1 MLIVICRHKL
11 MVSWLQSN
19 SERRH
24 NLIVVVPSTPAQYF
38 HCLRRQIHR
47 PFAKPLVVM
56 SAKWLLHHKACAS
69 RLDDLAEGSFFH
81 RVIVENGKGD
91 NTTVRR
97 TTGGSGNK
105 SQSSHTHTNTAAEN
119 SLVEPEKIRK
129 VIFCCGSV
137 FYHLFHARAASKIN
151 DITFVRIEQIAPFPF
166 DLVGPIIQKY
176 PNADLV
182 WVQEEPKNMGA
193 WSYAKP
199 RFDTTCRE
207 EKIQKS
213 IRYVGRHPCASP
225 ATGGFKQHFTEQ
237 KSLIAEALL

>member
-1 MLIVICRHKL
+1 

-24 NLIVVVPSTPAQYF
+24 NLIVIVPSTPAQYF

-69 RLDDLAEGSFFH
+69 PLEDLAEGTFFH
-81 RVIVENGKGD
+81 RVIVEGGKGD
-91 NTTVRR
+91 NTASRR
-97 TTGGSGNK
+97 VSGGKINTTQTPSGIT
-105 SQSSHTHTNTAAEN
+105 SET
-119 SLVEPEKIRK
+119 LVEPEKIRK
-129 VIFCCGSV
+129 VIFCSGSV
-137 FYHLFHARAASKIN
+137 FYHLFHARSAAKIN
-151 DITFVRIEQIAPFPF
+151 DITFVRLEQIAPFPF

-176 PNADLV
+176 PNADLL

-193 WSYAKP
+193 WSYIKP
-199 RFDTTCRE
+199 HFDTTCRE
-207 EKIQKS
+207 EKLQKS

-225 ATGGFKQHFTEQ
+225 ATGGYKQHFAEQ

>member
-1 MLIVICRHKL
+1 MFLSSISSYRHKL

-56 SAKWLLHHKACAS
+56 SAKWLLHHKACSS
-69 RLDDLAEGSFFH
+69 RLDDLAEGTFFH
-81 RVIVENGKGD
+81 RLIVENGKGD

-97 TTGGSGNK
+97 DMTGTGKYAHKSGT
-105 SQSSHTHTNTAAEN
+105 SDL
-119 SLVEPEKIRK
+119 LVEPDKIRK
-129 VIFCCGSV
+129 VIFCAGSV
-137 FYHLFHARAASKIN
+137 FYHLFHARTAAKIN
-151 DITFVRIEQIAPFPF
+151 DITFVRLEQIAPFPF

-176 PNADLV
+176 PNAELL
-182 WVQEEPKNMGA
+182 WCQEEPKNMGA
-193 WSYAKP
+193 WTYVKP

-207 EKIQKS
+207 QKIQKS

-225 ATGGFKQHFTEQ
+225 AGGGFKQHFAEQ